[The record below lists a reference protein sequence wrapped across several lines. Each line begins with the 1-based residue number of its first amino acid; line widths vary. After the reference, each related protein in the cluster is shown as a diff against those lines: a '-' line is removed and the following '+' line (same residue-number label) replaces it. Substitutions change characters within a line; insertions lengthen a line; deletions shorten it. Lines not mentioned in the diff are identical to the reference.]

1 MQLRKYRSF
10 KKIIT
15 SILDPLPGLSGIIYR
30 LENPAAAGPLPNHVM
45 SKITPRDSAFKQ
57 MSFTFAAVA
66 LSAKVACMDGP
77 LTREKYIA
85 FRDAFPLKGGICG
98 KIRKLFVA
106 ACDNPTPFEHYVYQI
121 KYIFPRRLPLFNA
134 LVDRLFRI
142 ASANDRTSQEA
153 ERMLAKV
160 SHMLELSP
168 MEYSKIRERYAHQPK
183 AHHVLGVDKRITGSA
198 LKKHYRDMMRRYH
211 PDRFAAEELSP
222 EVDML
227 LKLKVSEINEAY
239 RMLKKKVA

>member
-1 MQLRKYRSF
+1 MQLRRYRSF
-10 KKIIT
+10 RKFIA
-15 SILDPLPGLSGIIYR
+15 SVLDPLPGVSGLMYR
-30 LENPAAAGPLPNHVM
+30 LEHPDTPAPLPDDVM
-45 SKITPRDSAFKQ
+45 ARITPRDSAFKQ
-57 MSFTFAAVA
+57 MSFTFAAIA
-66 LSAKVACMDGP
+66 LSAKIACMDGP

-121 KYIFPRRLPLFNA
+121 KYIFPRRLPLFSA
-134 LVDRLFRI
+134 LVERLFRI
-142 ASANDRTSQEA
+142 AAANGHASPEA
-153 ERMLAKV
+153 ERTLAKI

-168 MEYSKIRERYAHQPK
+168 AQYGKIRERYAHRPR
-183 AHHVLGVDKRITGSA
+183 AHEVLGVDRRIKAAA

-211 PDRFAAEELSP
+211 PDRFAAEAVSP

-239 RMLKKKVA
+239 RLLKKKAA